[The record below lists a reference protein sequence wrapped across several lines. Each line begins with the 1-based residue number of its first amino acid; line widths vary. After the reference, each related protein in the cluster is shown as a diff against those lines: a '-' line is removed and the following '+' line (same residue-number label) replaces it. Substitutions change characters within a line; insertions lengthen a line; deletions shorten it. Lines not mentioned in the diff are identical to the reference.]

1 MSVFRI
7 ILVAG
12 IVISNSLTC
21 SGQQY
26 PDSLQEYIDIAIGRN
41 PVVQQKLAEYQAA
54 LQKVPQVRSLPDP
67 ELSAGVYL
75 KPMELIAGNQVA
87 DIRLMQMFPWFGVLK
102 NASEEMELMARAKFE
117 IVNNAKLEIRFNV
130 QRTWYDLFKIR
141 KEISISERN
150 MEILKI
156 IERLALVKYKA
167 PPAGNA
173 GTLSSGTG
181 MAVVSPASGSMEG
194 PSGMQSM
201 GGSESNK
208 GYTGSSRPSGEMN
221 SSSMGTFSGNTSL
234 ADLYQIQ
241 IETGELEENISQLK
255 NEELVLK
262 ALFNSYLNRQP
273 GSPVSAG
280 EILATDSLHIPL
292 SAVNDSILK
301 KNPMLEMAE
310 FEKQSYEARK
320 KMNSAMGYPMIGI
333 GLNYSVITKNS
344 MSASSM
350 NGNDMLMPMVT
361 LTLPIYRR
369 KYAAMVN
376 EADLLKSSAINNYE
390 AAKNSLQVDFYRAS
404 QLYKDSQRRIR
415 LYENQYEL
423 ASKSLDLMIK
433 SFSVS
438 STGLTEVLR
447 VCQQTLD
454 YELKKVEAIADFN
467 TAVAW
472 LNRLMAN

>member
-1 MSVFRI
+1 MKLSAFRI
-7 ILVAG
+7 ILVAW
-12 IVISNSLTC
+12 IVISNSITC

-26 PDSLQEYIDIAIGRN
+26 PDSLQEYIDIAIGKN
-41 PVVQQKLAEYQAA
+41 PVVQQKFAEYQAA

-75 KPMELIAGNQVA
+75 KPMELTAGNQVA

-102 NASEEMELMARAKFE
+102 NASEEMKLMARAKFE
-117 IVNNAKLEIRFNV
+117 IFRDAKLEVRFNV
-130 QRTWYDLFKIR
+130 QSTWYDLFKIR
-141 KEISISERN
+141 KEISITERN

-181 MAVVSPASGSMEG
+181 MAPVSPAGGS
-194 PSGMQSM
+194 PGMQGM

-208 GYTGSSRPSGEMN
+208 VYATSSRPSGEMN
-221 SSSMGTFSGNTSL
+221 SSSMDTFSDNTSL
-234 ADLYQIQ
+234 TDLYRIQ
-241 IETGELEENISQLK
+241 IETGELEDNLAQLK
-255 NEELVLK
+255 NQELVLK
-262 ALFNSYLNRQP
+262 ALFNSYLNRHP
-273 GSPVSAG
+273 GSPVAAV
-280 EILATDSLHIPL
+280 EILATDSLYIPL
-292 SAVNDSILK
+292 SAVSDSILK
-301 KNPMLEMAE
+301 KNPMLDMAE

-320 KMNSAMGYPMIGI
+320 KMNSAMGYPMLGI
-333 GLNYSVITKNS
+333 GVNYSVITKNS
-344 MSASSM
+344 ISASSM

-361 LTLPIYRR
+361 LTLPIYRK
-369 KYAAMVN
+369 KYTAMVN
-376 EADLLKSSAINNYE
+376 EADLLRSSAINNYE

-404 QLYKDSQRRIR
+404 QLYKDSQRRIS
-415 LYENQYEL
+415 LYENQYDL

-447 VCQQTLD
+447 ACQQTLD